1 MAIDDTYLERLIM
14 DARNGAR
21 EAHDEGRHRYG
32 ARLESCA
39 DALEEI
45 RPELRRLLARETW
58 PHHSSIAPPGL
69 QGVLVLFVWIGAL
82 DRAARIEKMPTAEQP
97 HARRGL
103 AQWLWL
109 NGVRGEAC
117 WMWGQG

>member
-1 MAIDDTYLERLIM
+1 MAMWDYVIM
-14 DARNGAR
+14 GGVRYPPDPRGPQVDAVTGAFV
-21 EAHDEGRHRYG
+21 
-32 ARLESCA
+32 S
-39 DALEEI
+39 
-45 RPELRRLLARETW
+45 
-58 PHHSSIAPPGL
+58 HSHIAPPGL

-82 DRAARIEKMPTAEQP
+82 DRARQIETMPPAEQP

-117 WMWGQG
+117 WTWGQE

>member
-1 MAIDDTYLERLIM
+1 MAMWDLYKV
-14 DARNGAR
+14 
-21 EAHDEGRHRYG
+21 
-32 ARLESCA
+32 S
-39 DALEEI
+39 
-45 RPELRRLLARETW
+45 LAPHW
-58 PHHSSIAPPGL
+58 PSHSRIAPPGL

-82 DRAARIEKMPTAEQP
+82 DRARGIESMPPAEQP

-117 WMWGQG
+117 WTWGQG